1 VDRYRRD
8 HLADATLLAHVR
20 SSLANERIATADLL
34 ADLAEI
40 DARKLYRE
48 AAYPSMLAWCV
59 GELHLCEHAALKR
72 IRAARIARE
81 FPALFGAVA
90 DGRLHLTAVI
100 ELKPKLSQENLEE
113 LITAAAYRT
122 QHGVRLMLAER
133 FPRVIEGTAQTA
145 SCAATTCEPEL
156 AAQPVVRSAPEEEA
170 PPLEL
175 SAPTPPAA
183 PEVKFSGRGRLTP
196 LSADVFDLHVMIRRG
211 TREVLEHVQNL
222 LGHAIPP
229 GEVAE
234 VLDRALRHYARHL
247 EKRKFGATDR
257 PRPSAALPTKATG
270 RYIPAPVRQL
280 VWERDGGRCTFE
292 SATGKRCDAR
302 HGLEFDHIV
311 PVGRGGESTVD
322 NLRLR
327 CREHN
332 QLEAERTYGAEFMK
346 NKRNG
351 ARQSANGSA
360 VPGAAPVPAG
370 KREATS
376 RPIANL
382 RSEEDPARD
391 GLRRDTLA
399 ALRVLGFRARDAER
413 AAEFAMQ
420 DPGASLEGCV
430 RAALAWLVQ
439 PQRRTTRPAEAAPDL
454 TAMAS

>member
-1 VDRYRRD
+1 VDS
-8 HLADATLLAHVR
+8 V
-20 SSLANERIATADLL
+20 AN
-34 ADLAEI
+34 
-40 DARKLYRE
+40 
-48 AAYPSMLAWCV
+48 P
-59 GELHLCEHAALKR
+59 
-72 IRAARIARE
+72 
-81 FPALFGAVA
+81 
-90 DGRLHLTAVI
+90 
-100 ELKPKLSQENLEE
+100 
-113 LITAAAYRT
+113 
-122 QHGVRLMLAER
+122 
-133 FPRVIEGTAQTA
+133 
-145 SCAATTCEPEL
+145 
-156 AAQPVVRSAPEEEA
+156 EA

-196 LSADVFDLHVMIRRG
+196 LSADVFDLQVMIRRG

-234 VLDRALRHYARHL
+234 VVDRALRHYARHL

-257 PRPSAALPTKATG
+257 PRPGAAPAKKSGG

-280 VWERDGGRCTFE
+280 VGERDGGRCTFE

-346 NKRNG
+346 
-351 ARQSANGSA
+351 
-360 VPGAAPVPAG
+360 G
-370 KREATS
+370 KREQAREMRQAPAT
-376 RPIANL
+376 PTAVT
-382 RSEEDPARD
+382 DARD

-413 AAEFAMQ
+413 AADFALATP
-420 DPGASLEGCV
+420 DVTLEACV

-439 PQRRTTRPAEAAPDL
+439 PQRRTTRPPESEPERK
-454 TAMAS
+454 AS